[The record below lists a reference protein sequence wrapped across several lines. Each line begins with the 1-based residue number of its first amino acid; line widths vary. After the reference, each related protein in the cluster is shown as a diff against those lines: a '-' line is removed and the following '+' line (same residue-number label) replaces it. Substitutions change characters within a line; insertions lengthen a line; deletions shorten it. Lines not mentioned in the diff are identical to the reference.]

1 MGYDPDTHQ
10 VKLFDFGLAVE
21 LPATKDPNQTYP
33 LPGNTGTAR
42 YMAPEVIRSE
52 PYNTKA
58 DVFSYSVLLWEIM
71 SLVKP
76 FEKLPGKDVKEQV
89 AVFCE
94 RPHIPRTWPAPLR
107 NILRRGWSDL
117 LEVRPTMEEMHD
129 VLTDLMDE

>member
-1 MGYDPDTHQ
+1 M
-10 VKLFDFGLAVE
+10 KIFDFGLAVE
-21 LPATKDPNQTYP
+21 LPPSNDPNQVYP

-52 PYNTKA
+52 PYNTKC
-58 DVFSYSVLLWEIM
+58 DVFSFSVLLWEIM
-71 SLVKP
+71 ALVKP
-76 FEKLPGKDVKEQV
+76 FEKLPGKEVKEQV

-94 RPHIPRTWPAPLR
+94 RPSIPRTWPAPLR

-117 LEVRPTMEEMHD
+117 LEVRPNMEEMHD